1 MPGRKKMD
9 IDTALMLAEIV
20 ESQKRRKREM
30 GDPNVDGPRENDP
43 MRGLQ
48 DQFYRGFNVPPGTEE
63 QKQAYRDAIDQRLYT
78 QGLRERRREEAMAPS
93 TRRLVADALRRGGM
107 AASITPYDVGL
118 GDAAYAAGELID
130 PEGTVGGAMLAAG
143 GGLLTAGLGSG
154 AILSKAAKEALDPLR
169 NMMLKDPDVE
179 ELALLDDT
187 LFVTVDPSAS
197 QLKRLEEVK
206 NKVYKK
212 YGLPEDAPPR
222 KVLRDLDIRQRV
234 RPDLTPTVIKENPL
248 NIKFPDDAVRGPRTF
263 GKVGPDMAGI
273 HGKVGPDM
281 ADIQSKIRKANLDYG
296 RGTGTARSPYVVDRF
311 VDAAVPAAIG
321 GYVGASAIGALGG
334 FEEDQQTQL
343 LESIRGSTD
352 YGNAF
357 SETMRMNTPDM
368 YNSPED
374 LNDVGPMLQEAFL
387 KAIQISEQTGMVPI
401 DLTRQIGK
409 LEALQKTKETLEAS
423 DDLALQGGFMDP
435 MKTSG
440 FGDRLAEVERQ
451 ERMQDEA
458 MRRSGFGDR
467 VAAMS
472 QMPSMEDG
480 RSIEEII
487 RSRDE
492 AVSRAELRDLQR
504 MGIID
509 SPSLIDREVQFKP
522 SMPIDEGPPMVGP
535 ADPTP
540 EQMRQMDATREIV
553 PSMEDFGE

>member
-1 MPGRKKMD
+1 MPGRRKMD
-9 IDTALMLAEIV
+9 IDTALMLARKI
-20 ESQKRRKREM
+20 ESQKREM

-43 MRGLQ
+43 MRVLQ

-78 QGLRERRREEAMAPS
+78 QGLRERRRAEAMAPS
-93 TRRLVADALRRGGM
+93 TRVLIADALRRGGL
-107 AASITPYDVGL
+107 AASLTPYDVGL

-130 PEGTVGGAMLAAG
+130 PEGTYEDAALAAAG
-143 GGLLTAGLGSG
+143 GALTGGLGSG
-154 AILSKAAKEALDPLR
+154 AILSKAAKEARAMQKAADR
-169 NMMLKDPDVE
+169 
-179 ELALLDDT
+179 ADD
-187 LFVTVDPSAS
+187 F
-197 QLKRLEEVK
+197 
-206 NKVYKK
+206 
-212 YGLPEDAPPR
+212 ED
-222 KVLRDLDIRQRV
+222 I
-234 RPDLTPTVIKENPL
+234 TPTVIKENPTISPKAKQIRDQL
-248 NIKFPDDAVRGPRTF
+248 DEHFFFDTNLKPPGTFSMGSRIDPRVI
-263 GKVGPDMAGI
+263 VGPDI
-273 HGKVGPDM
+273 
-281 ADIQSKIRKANLDYG
+281 ADIQSKIARSG
-296 RGTGTARSPYVVDRF
+296 RGPGPGPFGATLPEAIGMGTLAGVGGTMLATGTTPMEVQSR
-311 VDAAVPAAIG
+311 
-321 GYVGASAIGALGG
+321 
-334 FEEDQQTQL
+334 L
-343 LESIRGSTD
+343 LESIRDSSD

-374 LNDVGPMLQEAFL
+374 LNDVGPMLQEAYL
-387 KAIQISEQTGMVPI
+387 KAFRISAQTGTVPI

-435 MKTSG
+435 LKSGFGGRMRGVRQSLRDASSDEAMKTSG
-440 FGDRLAEVERQ
+440 FGDRV
-451 ERMQDEA
+451 
-458 MRRSGFGDR
+458 
-467 VAAMS
+467 
-472 QMPSMEDG
+472 EDG
-480 RSIEEII
+480 RSIEEMI